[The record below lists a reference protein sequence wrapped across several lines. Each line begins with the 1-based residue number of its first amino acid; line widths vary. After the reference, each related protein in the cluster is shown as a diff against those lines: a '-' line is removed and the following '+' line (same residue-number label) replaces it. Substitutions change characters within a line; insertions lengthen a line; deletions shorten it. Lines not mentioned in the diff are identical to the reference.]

1 MVLQSAK
8 VNEEKLKSEEKLA
21 KSKAKMK
28 ILEDLD
34 VKEVERF
41 HYDDVNSS
49 QQLLKI
55 NCILLF
61 FLDLLYTG
69 G

>member
-8 VNEEKLKSEEKLA
+8 VNEEKLKLAEKLA
-21 KSKAKMK
+21 KSKAKMQ

-41 HYDDVNSS
+41 HYDDVNRS

-61 FLDLLYTG
+61 FLDLSYTG